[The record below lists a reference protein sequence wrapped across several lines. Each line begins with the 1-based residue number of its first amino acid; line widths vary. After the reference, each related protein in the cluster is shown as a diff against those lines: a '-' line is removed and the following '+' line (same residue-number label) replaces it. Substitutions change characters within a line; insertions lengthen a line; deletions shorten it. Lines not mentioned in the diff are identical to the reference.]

1 MQPRL
6 VGLLFSPVNRLLSEA
21 EKKTKKKKH
30 RRPEDK
36 AAFLIKQETGD
47 EKTSHV

>member
-21 EKKTKKKKH
+21 EKKTKKQH